1 MKESVKIIGGSHSY
15 VATFIK
21 EGIKKCRSHQD
32 LCDFF
37 NSHMIMDN
45 IITHSKTRNP
55 LSEDALFWSQC
66 WGALEHFEVNSE
78 ELEQIIKKH
87 VI

>member
-1 MKESVKIIGGSHSY
+1 MKESVKIISGNHQY

-37 NSHMIMDN
+37 SAHMIIDN
-45 IITHSKTRNP
+45 VITHSKNRNQ

-66 WGALEHFEVNSE
+66 WGALEHFEVDLE
-78 ELEQIIKKH
+78 ELGQIIKKH